1 MTSDTTH
8 LIIGASLAGAKAA
21 ETLRGEGFD
30 GPLVMVGAEH
40 ERPYERPPLSKDYL
54 LGKAERETVYVH
66 PQHWYAE
73 HQVDLRLGVTVDRHP
88 SQRA

>member
-40 ERPYERPPLSKDYL
+40 EWPYERPPAA
-54 LGKAERETVYVH
+54 GPA
-66 PQHWYAE
+66 
-73 HQVDLRLGVTVDRHP
+73 
-88 SQRA
+88 